1 MSEMR
6 EALNL
11 QREGLRAL
19 RESESRAVAWVD
31 DQRHRVDKECLQP
44 LTADGQRLHGALQRA
59 SQEILAA
66 ERMVAG

>member
-11 QREGLRAL
+11 QREALRAL
-19 RESESRAVAWVD
+19 RESESRAAAWVD
-31 DQRHRVDKECLQP
+31 DQRHRLDKECLEP
-44 LTADGQRLHGALQRA
+44 LAADGRRLQDAFQRA

>member
-19 RESESRAVAWVD
+19 RESESRAGAWVD

-44 LTADGQRLHGALQRA
+44 LTADGQRLHDALQRA